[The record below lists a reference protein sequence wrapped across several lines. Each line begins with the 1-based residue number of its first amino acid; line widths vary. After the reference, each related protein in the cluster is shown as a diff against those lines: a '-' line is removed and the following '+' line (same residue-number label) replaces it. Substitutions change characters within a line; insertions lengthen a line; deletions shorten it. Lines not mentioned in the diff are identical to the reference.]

1 MDIMVN
7 KEDLDDLLKCAE
19 ENIDF
24 ISTVIARYISYDE
37 LVGAI
42 VGKLN
47 EIMYAINQAYN
58 PELVELKRQ
67 SYVYYQKWLV
77 LKDTDQN
84 TAEVAYLEYLKL
96 KRKIESMEIPF

>member
-7 KEDLDDLLKCAE
+7 KEALDDLLKCAK

-42 VGKLN
+42 EGKLD
-47 EIMYAINQAYN
+47 EIMYAINRAYN
-58 PELVELKRQ
+58 PELVDLKRQ
-67 SYVYYQKWLV
+67 SYMYYQKWLV
-77 LKDTDQN
+77 LKDIDQN
-84 TAEVAYLEYLKL
+84 AAEVTYLEYFKF
-96 KRKIESMEIPF
+96 KRKIESLEIPF